1 MLELSEPLLC
11 QSAVHFEAV
20 WNRVMEGRTSPIVIK
35 HPEQATQVPTPT
47 SCSLPMD
54 FSIIDTPRGCPP
66 TPPNPPSSPTPP
78 NPPSLPTPPNP
89 PCSPTPPNLPIPPSS
104 PSCGQSVSPTP
115 PKESHPPL
123 PCFDDKKSQTFLEEA
138 ILSTVVAIED
148 YKKLERQLPLNLKN
162 TLLSLSLQKRKQRNQ
177 LETAYFLLTGEDFLK
192 NTPNTTEYIHP
203 TPIAPQK
210 RLRYRFREAQKWQSL
225 YQKAAFRS
233 EDSCLT
239 SLYLQL
245 ESSEKE
251 EVTIL
256 HAMVEELFCIN
267 HK

>member
-1 MLELSEPLLC
+1 MLDLKEPLLC

-20 WNRVMEGRTSPIVIK
+20 WNRVMEGRSSPIVVK
-35 HPEQATQVPTPT
+35 QPPLACPHHTEEQTPT
-47 SCSLPMD
+47 TCSLPMD
-54 FSIIDTPRGCPP
+54 FSIIDTPRGCPTTPPSPP
-66 TPPNPPSSPTPP
+66 TLPNLPNPPS
-78 NPPSLPTPPNP
+78 PPSCEQLE
-89 PCSPTPPNLPIPPSS
+89 SS
-104 PSCGQSVSPTP
+104 KP
-115 PKESHPPL
+115 PKENHVPL
-123 PCFDDKKSQTFLEEA
+123 PCFDDKKSQPFLEEA
-138 ILSTVVAIED
+138 ILATMIAMED
-148 YKKLERQLPLNLKN
+148 YKKLERQVPLTLKN
-162 TLLSLSLQKRKQRNQ
+162 TLVSLSLQKRKQRNQ

-203 TPIAPQK
+203 SPTVPQT

-245 ESSEKE
+245 ESTEKE

-256 HAMVEELFCIN
+256 HTMVEELFCIN